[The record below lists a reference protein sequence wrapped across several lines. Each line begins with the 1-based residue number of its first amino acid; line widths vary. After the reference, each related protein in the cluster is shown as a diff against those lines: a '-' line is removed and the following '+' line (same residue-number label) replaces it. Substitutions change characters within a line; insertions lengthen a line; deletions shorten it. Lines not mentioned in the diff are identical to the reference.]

1 MMPLILASQ
10 SPRRFELL
18 SQFESI
24 AQTVNPDIDETP
36 LANEKPTDY
45 VARLAQEKASEGQR
59 LATQSGIVLA
69 ADTIVVCDDELLGK
83 PSNENEFKRMMDL
96 LSGNTHYVFT
106 AVCVTAME
114 QILVE
119 VVSTEVRFC
128 ELTESDIRE
137 YWNTGEPQDKAGGYG
152 IQGLA
157 AQFVESING
166 SYTSV
171 VGLPLVETKR
181 LLKAIRKLSI

>member
-1 MMPLILASQ
+1 MLPLILASQ

-36 LANEKPTDY
+36 LVNEKPADY
-45 VARLAQEKASEGQR
+45 VARLAQEKALEGQR
-59 LATQSGIVLA
+59 LAAQSGIVLA
-69 ADTIVVCDDELLGK
+69 ADTIVVCDDQLLGK
-83 PSNENEFKRMMDL
+83 PSDENEFKRMMQL
-96 LSGNTHYVFT
+96 LSGDSHYVLT
-106 AVCVTAME
+106 AVCVTARE
-114 QILVE
+114 QMLFD

-128 ELTESDIRE
+128 ELTESDIQE

-166 SYTSV
+166 SYTCV

-181 LLKAIRKLSI
+181 LLQAIRKVSV